1 MKEAI
6 PLDIHI
12 GIRVTQG
19 LFDRLEAQAYQEE
32 RSIAFVMR
40 KAAEE
45 YLSARERASIE
56 KEEVTG

>member
-12 GIRVTQG
+12 GVRVTQE
-19 LFDRLEAQAYQEE
+19 LFDRLEAQADRDA
-32 RSIAFVMR
+32 RSIASVTR
-40 KAAEE
+40 LALEE

-56 KEEVTG
+56 KEEVTE